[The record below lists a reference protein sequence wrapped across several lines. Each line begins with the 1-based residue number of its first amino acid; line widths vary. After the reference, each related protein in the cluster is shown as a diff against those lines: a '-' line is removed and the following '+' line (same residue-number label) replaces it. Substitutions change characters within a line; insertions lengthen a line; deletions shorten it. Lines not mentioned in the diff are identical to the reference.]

1 MCIDDRLRVVTKAE
15 DSRRHME
22 LRNIKEGPVAAS
34 MFTPPTSYKKVSV
47 TSIMGSLMS
56 GSKDGSHP

>member
-1 MCIDDRLRVVTKAE
+1 
-15 DSRRHME
+15 
-22 LRNIKEGPVAAS
+22 
-34 MFTPPTSYKKVSV
+34 MFTPPASYKKVSV